1 MAHENRHR
9 VQLVQA
15 LVGIDKWSRTKSTF
29 SAKTRT
35 VTADEQDP
43 LALLKEQLN
52 QQEAKLDKI
61 SSMLGELLRERTD
74 A

>member
-1 MAHENRHR
+1 M
-9 VQLVQA
+9 
-15 LVGIDKWSRTKSTF
+15 F